1 MKGWTIDKNNETKY
15 WRTHLSSTGS
25 KGWQISDFKGSRDYI
40 VGVQAN
46 QSYIRGQE
54 EGRRRKKSG
63 RRRKRKGRNRE
74 PGTSSSLSL
83 AASCLRKH
91 GKFLTSATI

>member
-54 EGRRRKKSG
+54 GEEEEEEWEKEEEEGEEQG
-63 RRRKRKGRNRE
+63 TRNE
-74 PGTSSSLSL
+74 
-83 AASCLRKH
+83 
-91 GKFLTSATI
+91 F